1 MNDYQRID
9 QWLWHVRIFKTRL
22 LSSKSIMSGNIE
34 IDQSK
39 IKKNHVNVR
48 VGNKIKIKKNNLSQ
62 EVEILQLTKRR
73 ISPKEVDKFYI
84 KHSCSISTTF
94 FKTQNEMLKNKSF
107 QIVTIL
113 VLKCFYIA
121 IYFQLYKWFGYI
133 LLIYRIL

>member
-9 QWLWHVRIFKTRL
+9 QWLWHVRFFKTRL

-48 VGNKIKIKKNNLSQ
+48 VGNKIKIIKNNLSQ

-84 KHSCSISTTF
+84 MHSCSILTTYIQ
-94 FKTQNEMLKNKSF
+94 TQNDMLKNKT
-107 QIVTIL
+107 Q
-113 VLKCFYIA
+113 
-121 IYFQLYKWFGYI
+121 
-133 LLIYRIL
+133 RIGKLNKKERREINKFKEKNNFE

>member
-48 VGNKIKIKKNNLSQ
+48 VGNKIKIIKNNLSQ

-84 KHSCSISTTF
+84 MHSCSILTTYI
-94 FKTQNEMLKNKSF
+94 KTQNDMLKNKT
-107 QIVTIL
+107 Q
-113 VLKCFYIA
+113 
-121 IYFQLYKWFGYI
+121 
-133 LLIYRIL
+133 RIGKLNKKERREINKFEEKNNFE

>member
-48 VGNKIKIKKNNLSQ
+48 VGNKIKIIKNNLSQ

-84 KHSCSISTTF
+84 THSYSDLNKYIKAENDVIKN
-94 FKTQNEMLKNKSF
+94 KTQRIGKLNKKERREIYKLKEKNNF
-107 QIVTIL
+107 
-113 VLKCFYIA
+113 
-121 IYFQLYKWFGYI
+121 
-133 LLIYRIL
+133 

>member
-48 VGNKIKIKKNNLSQ
+48 VGNKIKIIKNNFSQ

-84 KHSCSISTTF
+84 MHSCSILTTYIQ
-94 FKTQNEMLKNKSF
+94 TQNDMLKNKT
-107 QIVTIL
+107 Q
-113 VLKCFYIA
+113 
-121 IYFQLYKWFGYI
+121 
-133 LLIYRIL
+133 RIGKLNKKERREINKFKEKNNFE

>member
-1 MNDYQRID
+1 MNNYQRID

-22 LSSKSIMSGNIE
+22 LSSKSILSENIE

-48 VGNKIKIKKNNLSQ
+48 VGTKIKIIKNKLSQ

-84 KHSCSISTTF
+84 MHSCSISRTCI
-94 FKTQNEMLKNKSF
+94 KTQNDILKNKT
-107 QIVTIL
+107 QRIGKLNKKERREINK
-113 VLKCFYIA
+113 LKEKNNFE
-121 IYFQLYKWFGYI
+121 
-133 LLIYRIL
+133 

>member
-48 VGNKIKIKKNNLSQ
+48 VGTKIKIIKNNLSQ

-84 KHSCSISTTF
+84 MHSCSVLTTYIKSKNDMLQNKIQRIGKLNKKERREINK
-94 FKTQNEMLKNKSF
+94 FKEKNNF
-107 QIVTIL
+107 E
-113 VLKCFYIA
+113 
-121 IYFQLYKWFGYI
+121 
-133 LLIYRIL
+133 

>member
-39 IKKNHVNVR
+39 IKKHHVNVR

-84 KHSCSISTTF
+84 IHSCSVSNNYIRDQIDIIRNKAPRIGKLNKKERREINK
-94 FKTQNEMLKNKSF
+94 FKEKNNF
-107 QIVTIL
+107 E
-113 VLKCFYIA
+113 
-121 IYFQLYKWFGYI
+121 
-133 LLIYRIL
+133 

>member
-48 VGNKIKIKKNNLSQ
+48 VGNKIKIIKNNFSQ

-84 KHSCSISTTF
+84 MHSCSVPTTYNE
-94 FKTQNEMLKNKSF
+94 TQNYMLKNKM
-107 QIVTIL
+107 Q
-113 VLKCFYIA
+113 
-121 IYFQLYKWFGYI
+121 
-133 LLIYRIL
+133 RIGKLNKKERREINKFKEKNNFE

>member
-48 VGNKIKIKKNNLSQ
+48 VGNKIKIIKNNLSQ

-84 KHSCSISTTF
+84 MHSCSISTKYI
-94 FKTQNEMLKNKSF
+94 KTQNDMLKNKT
-107 QIVTIL
+107 Q
-113 VLKCFYIA
+113 
-121 IYFQLYKWFGYI
+121 
-133 LLIYRIL
+133 RIGKLNKKERREINKFKEKNNFE

>member
-22 LSSKSIMSGNIE
+22 LSSKSILSGNIE

-48 VGNKIKIKKNNLSQ
+48 VGTKIKIIKNKLSQ

-84 KHSCSISTTF
+84 MHSCSVSTTNIKF
-94 FKTQNEMLKNKSF
+94 QNDMLKNKT
-107 QIVTIL
+107 QRIGKLNKKERREINK
-113 VLKCFYIA
+113 LKENNNF
-121 IYFQLYKWFGYI
+121 
-133 LLIYRIL
+133 

>member
-9 QWLWHVRIFKTRL
+9 QWLWHVRFFKTRL

-34 IDQSK
+34 INQLK

-48 VGNKIKIKKNNLSQ
+48 VGAKIKIMKNNLSQ

-84 KHSCSISTTF
+84 THSCSVSTNYIKSQIDIT
-94 FKTQNEMLKNKSF
+94 KNK
-107 QIVTIL
+107 
-113 VLKCFYIA
+113 A
-121 IYFQLYKWFGYI
+121 P
-133 LLIYRIL
+133 RIGKLNKKERREINKFIEKNNF

>member
-48 VGNKIKIKKNNLSQ
+48 VGAKIKIIKNKLSQ

-84 KHSCSISTTF
+84 IHSCSVPTTYIKSQDDILIN
-94 FKTQNEMLKNKSF
+94 KTQRIGKLKKKERREINKF
-107 QIVTIL
+107 
-113 VLKCFYIA
+113 KEKNNFE
-121 IYFQLYKWFGYI
+121 
-133 LLIYRIL
+133 

>member
-39 IKKNHVNVR
+39 IKKNHMNVR
-48 VGNKIKIKKNNLSQ
+48 VGTKIKIIKNNLSQ

-84 KHSCSISTTF
+84 MHSCSILTTYIQ
-94 FKTQNEMLKNKSF
+94 TQNDMLKNKT
-107 QIVTIL
+107 Q
-113 VLKCFYIA
+113 
-121 IYFQLYKWFGYI
+121 
-133 LLIYRIL
+133 RIGKLNKKERREINKFKEKNNFE

>member
-48 VGNKIKIKKNNLSQ
+48 VGTKIKIKKNNLSQ

-84 KHSCSISTTF
+84 MHSCSILITYIQ
-94 FKTQNEMLKNKSF
+94 TQNDMLKNKT
-107 QIVTIL
+107 Q
-113 VLKCFYIA
+113 
-121 IYFQLYKWFGYI
+121 
-133 LLIYRIL
+133 RIGKLNKKERREINKFKEKNNF

>member
-48 VGNKIKIKKNNLSQ
+48 DGNKIKIIKNNFSQ

-84 KHSCSISTTF
+84 MHSCSISTMYI
-94 FKTQNEMLKNKSF
+94 KTQNDMLKNKA
-107 QIVTIL
+107 Q
-113 VLKCFYIA
+113 
-121 IYFQLYKWFGYI
+121 
-133 LLIYRIL
+133 RIGKLNKKERREINKFKERNNFE

>member
-48 VGNKIKIKKNNLSQ
+48 VGNKIKIIKNNLSQ

-84 KHSCSISTTF
+84 MHSCSVLTTYI
-94 FKTQNEMLKNKSF
+94 KSQNDMLKNKM
-107 QIVTIL
+107 QRIGKLNKKERREINK
-113 VLKCFYIA
+113 LKEKNNFE
-121 IYFQLYKWFGYI
+121 
-133 LLIYRIL
+133 

>member
-9 QWLWHVRIFKTRL
+9 QWLWHVRFFKTRL

-48 VGNKIKIKKNNLSQ
+48 VGNKIKIIKNNFSQ

-84 KHSCSISTTF
+84 MHSCSISATYIN
-94 FKTQNEMLKNKSF
+94 TQNYMLKNKT
-107 QIVTIL
+107 Q
-113 VLKCFYIA
+113 
-121 IYFQLYKWFGYI
+121 
-133 LLIYRIL
+133 RIGKLNKKERREINKFKEKNNFE

>member
-48 VGNKIKIKKNNLSQ
+48 VGNKIKIIKNNLSQ

-84 KHSCSISTTF
+84 MHSCSVSTTNIKF
-94 FKTQNEMLKNKSF
+94 QNDMLKNKT
-107 QIVTIL
+107 Q
-113 VLKCFYIA
+113 
-121 IYFQLYKWFGYI
+121 
-133 LLIYRIL
+133 RIGKLNKKERREINKFKEKNNFE

>member
-22 LSSKSIMSGNIE
+22 SSSKSIMSGNIE

-48 VGNKIKIKKNNLSQ
+48 VGNKIKIIKNNLLQ

-84 KHSCSISTTF
+84 MHSCSILTTYIQ
-94 FKTQNEMLKNKSF
+94 TQNDMLKNKT
-107 QIVTIL
+107 Q
-113 VLKCFYIA
+113 
-121 IYFQLYKWFGYI
+121 
-133 LLIYRIL
+133 RIGKLNKKERREINKFKEKNNFE

>member
-22 LSSKSIMSGNIE
+22 LSSKSILSGNIE

-48 VGNKIKIKKNNLSQ
+48 VGTKVKIIKNNLSQ

-84 KHSCSISTTF
+84 MHSCSISTMYI
-94 FKTQNEMLKNKSF
+94 KTQNDMLKNKA
-107 QIVTIL
+107 Q
-113 VLKCFYIA
+113 
-121 IYFQLYKWFGYI
+121 
-133 LLIYRIL
+133 RIGKLNKKERREINKFKEKNNFE

>member
-34 IDQSK
+34 INQSK

-48 VGNKIKIKKNNLSQ
+48 VGNKINIIKNNFLH

-84 KHSCSISTTF
+84 MHSCSISTMYI
-94 FKTQNEMLKNKSF
+94 KTQNDMLKNKA
-107 QIVTIL
+107 Q
-113 VLKCFYIA
+113 
-121 IYFQLYKWFGYI
+121 
-133 LLIYRIL
+133 RIGKLNKKERREINKFKEKNNFK

>member
-48 VGNKIKIKKNNLSQ
+48 VGNKIKIIKNNLSQ

-84 KHSCSISTTF
+84 MHSCSISTMYI
-94 FKTQNEMLKNKSF
+94 KTQNDMLKNKA
-107 QIVTIL
+107 Q
-113 VLKCFYIA
+113 
-121 IYFQLYKWFGYI
+121 
-133 LLIYRIL
+133 RIGKLNKKERREINKFKEKNNFE

>member
-48 VGNKIKIKKNNLSQ
+48 VGNKIKIVKNNLSQ

-84 KHSCSISTTF
+84 MNSCSISTTYI
-94 FKTQNEMLKNKSF
+94 KNQNDMLKNKT
-107 QIVTIL
+107 Q
-113 VLKCFYIA
+113 
-121 IYFQLYKWFGYI
+121 
-133 LLIYRIL
+133 RIGKLNKKERREVNKFKEKNNFE

>member
-48 VGNKIKIKKNNLSQ
+48 VGNKIKIIKNNLSQ

-84 KHSCSISTTF
+84 MHSCSILTTYI
-94 FKTQNEMLKNKSF
+94 KTQNDMLKNKT
-107 QIVTIL
+107 Q
-113 VLKCFYIA
+113 
-121 IYFQLYKWFGYI
+121 
-133 LLIYRIL
+133 RIGKLNKKERREINKFKEKNNFE